1 MTLLV
6 AIVLIT
12 IFVSATCS
20 LYEAILYSTRR
31 GTLESAKTQQKRGK
45 LALIFID
52 MKTNIS
58 KPIAAI
64 LILNTLANTAGASIA
79 GMYASEVLG
88 TALLPVFSI
97 LFTIAIL
104 FLSEIMPKTLGALHW
119 KTLWPWI
126 VYPLKV
132 IQKLLSPLIY
142 ITEKFTK
149 LLTSQTTPKIITEEE
164 ILALV
169 HLGAKEGEITHDESR
184 MVRNIIHLEEKRV
197 EEIMTPR
204 KMVFSMDV
212 NLSIKNAFSAA
223 RKHVFNRIPVYG
235 NDKENIIGYV
245 LVKDI
250 YTLNILDK
258 GQEKLRSILLNIS
271 IVDEKTNCL
280 SLLNNFLKSRK
291 HIAIVKDEFNG
302 LAGLVTL
309 EDLIE
314 TALGHEIVDETDKVV
329 DLQAAARGEEKANR
343 GSHAKKKIR

>member
-1 MTLLV
+1 MTLLIS
-6 AIVLIT
+6 IVLIT
-12 IFVSATCS
+12 IIVSASCS
-20 LYEAILYSTRR
+20 FYEAILYSTRR

-45 LALIFID
+45 LARLFID

-64 LILNTLANTAGASIA
+64 LILNTVANTAGANIA

-88 TALLPVFSI
+88 KALLPFFSI

-119 KTLWPWI
+119 KSLWPWI
-126 VYPLKV
+126 VYPLKF
-132 IQKLLSPLIY
+132 IQNMLSPIIY

-149 LLTSQTTPKIITEEE
+149 LLTSGTTPKIITEDE

-169 HLGAKEGEITHDESR
+169 HLGAKEGEISHDESR

-204 KMVFSMDV
+204 KMVFSL
-212 NLSIKNAFSAA
+212 NANISIKSAFTEA
-223 RKHVFNRIPVYG
+223 RKHPHNRIPVYEK
-235 NDKENIIGYV
+235 DKENIIGYV
-245 LVKDI
+245 LIKDI

-258 GQEKLRSILLNIS
+258 EDENLKSILLNITS
-271 IVDEKTNCL
+271 VDENTNCL
-280 SLLNNFLKSRK
+280 RLLNNFLKSRK
-291 HIAIVKDEFNG
+291 HIAIVKDEFDG

-329 DLQAAARGEEKANR
+329 DLQAEARKEI
-343 GSHAKKKIR
+343 KK